1 MMSEH
6 FQEHSC
12 QKWQVD
18 DEYRCR
24 YAGKTQCGCGCNND
38 ADDGGDSDDD
48 SDDDDDGDDG
58 DMLGDNLGGLMA
70 SISRSEFC
78 RRHPRY

>member
-1 MMSEH
+1 MT
-6 FQEHSC
+6 C
-12 QKWQVD
+12 DDDRNVDKDYDDGDDNDDDVD
-18 DEYRCR
+18 D
-24 YAGKTQCGCGCNND
+24 G
-38 ADDGGDSDDD
+38 DDGDD
-48 SDDDDDGDDG
+48 SDNDGDDG